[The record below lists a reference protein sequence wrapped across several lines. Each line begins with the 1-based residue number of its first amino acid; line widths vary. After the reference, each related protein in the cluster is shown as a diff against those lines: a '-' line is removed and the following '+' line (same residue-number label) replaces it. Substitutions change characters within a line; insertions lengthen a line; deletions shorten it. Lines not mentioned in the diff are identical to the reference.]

1 MACALAFDGLFKI
14 VSLLTERIHF
24 LPLVFGITFYCSMCE
39 EGKMINLFK
48 IKDQKRE
55 ESGNATGRAP
65 VKKQSAGELRL
76 HKGLLILICDCSC
89 YEICVLIASVL
100 LIVVRQFFIGHNTL
114 FNVLASYFKY

>member
-1 MACALAFDGLFKI
+1 MSEG
-14 VSLLTERIHF
+14 
-24 LPLVFGITFYCSMCE
+24 
-39 EGKMINLFK
+39 GKMINLFK

-89 YEICVLIASVL
+89 YEIFVHFISV
-100 LIVVRQFFIGHNTL
+100 ISCCYVVFTQFSIGDNTL
-114 FNVLASYFKY
+114 FNVLASNIKY